1 MAKKKAVKVR
11 HIPQRTCVGCRQVLP
26 KKGLI
31 RLVRTSEGVVIDPG
45 GKAPGRGAYMHELK
59 TCWEKGLKGSIASAL
74 KTELTEKDR
83 ISLKSYMTDF
93 PEDTT
98 VDAEVPDTDT

>member
-11 HIPQRTCVGCRQVLP
+11 HIPQRTCVGCRKVLP

-31 RLVRTSEGVVIDPG
+31 RLVRTPEGITIDPG
-45 GKAPGRGAYMHELK
+45 GKAPGRGAYLHELK
-59 TCWEKGLKGSIASAL
+59 MCWEKGLKGSIASAL

-83 ISLKSYMTDF
+83 IFLKSYMTDF
-93 PEDTT
+93 PEDSAA
-98 VDAEVPDTDT
+98 DANVPDVDT